1 MKRSKSRWLR
11 ICAVV
16 VATLQFAVAQ
26 EVPRGTKVTAIKIRH
41 IGPAAVSDE
50 LVRANIRIKTGDSYN
65 AASVD
70 NDIQSLY
77 GTGFFYNVRVGYEV
91 TANGVELT
99 YGVQGK
105 PVLTEVRFS
114 GNKKYSTSRLRR
126 KLTSKVGEP
135 IDELK
140 LFNDAQE
147 ILKLYQKA
155 GLQRTKVDPK
165 PVITEQLGKGIVTFE
180 IVEAPKVKIEEVVFE
195 DAQAFTQRKLRRQ
208 IKTRRHWMFS
218 WLTGSGKFKD
228 EQFEDDKEKLRD
240 FYTNK
245 GYIDYDLKDVRQ
257 EFPAKTNRMVLK
269 LQVNEGTQYK
279 VGSVEFKGNE
289 IYSKDEIKKNA
300 QTLDLRKGEKSTK
313 GLKLKEGTVFSP
325 RDLDRDEQAIRDLYG
340 AAGYIDARIAPQK
353 NANVEKGTIDVV
365 HNIDEGEKSYVEK
378 VEIKGNWKTKDRVI
392 RRELAISPGESFD
405 MVRVK
410 ISKSRLEQMQFFEK
424 VEANDEPTNVS
435 NRRNLVIAVE
445 EKNTG
450 NIAVGAG
457 FSSVDNV
464 VGFVEISQG
473 NFDLFHPPTFTG
485 AGQKA
490 RLRAQFGSR
499 RQDYVLTFVEP
510 WFLGRR
516 LSFSTELYH
525 RQLNYLSDNYE
536 QTQTGARFGF
546 TKQLP
551 HNFIAGVNY
560 TIERIDISFSDFYSG
575 QYPKEIPV
583 TITDPS
589 GTIITNGVQPNPNR
603 PLVLDEEG
611 QRLVS
616 RVGGSLAHDTRN
628 SALLATKGHR
638 VEATADLAGGPF
650 GGDVDYYRLELRAA
664 QYFNPMRVFK
674 FEGAWQE
681 FFAGHVLELA
691 GRIGIIESYG
701 DGDRGQ
707 ARVPLF
713 DRYFLGG
720 LYSLRGYR
728 FRQIGPRDPASGEPL
743 GGSTYWFGSAE
754 YSIPIIERLRF
765 ALFYDVGMV
774 YEKAYSLEPQTL
786 VNGATTRLYNDNW
799 GVGIRLNLPI
809 GPLRLDYGI
818 PMTHDTRVGGG
829 GRFQFGVG
837 YSREF

>member
-1 MKRSKSRWLR
+1 MKRTLSRR
-11 ICAVV
+11 IRLCALLI
-16 VATLQFAVAQ
+16 ATLQFAMAQ
-26 EVPRGTKVTAIKIRH
+26 EVERGTKVTEIRIRH
-41 IGPAAVSDE
+41 IGPASVSDD
-50 LVRANIRIKTGDSYN
+50 LVRANIRVKTGDAYSP
-65 AASVD
+65 ASID
-70 NDIQSLY
+70 SDIQNLY
-77 GTGFFYNVRVGYEV
+77 STGFFYNVRVGYEV
-91 TANGVELT
+91 SPAGVALT

-147 ILKLYQKA
+147 ILKMYQKA
-155 GLQRTKVDPK
+155 GLHKTKVDPK
-165 PVITEQLGKGIVTFE
+165 PVITEELGKGIVTFE
-180 IVEAPKVKIEEVVFE
+180 VTESPKVKIEDVVFE
-195 DAQAFTQRKLRRQ
+195 DASAFTQRKLRRQ
-208 IKTRRHWMFS
+208 IKTRRKWMFS

-228 EQFEDDKEKLRD
+228 EQFEEDKEKLRD
-240 FYTNK
+240 FYVNK
-245 GYIDYDLKDVRQ
+245 GYVDYDLKDVKQ
-257 EFPAKTNRMVLK
+257 EYSKTNRMVLK
-269 LQVNEGTQYK
+269 LQVSEGTQYK

-289 IYSKDEIKKNA
+289 IYTKEEIRKNS
-300 QTLDLRKGEKSTK
+300 QTLELRRGEKSIK
-313 GLKLKEGTVFSP
+313 GLKLKEGAVFSP
-325 RDLDRDEQAIRDLYG
+325 KDLDRDVEAIRDLYG
-340 AAGYIDARIAPQK
+340 AAGYIDARVGPQK
-353 NANVEKGTIDVV
+353 NANIEKGTMDVI
-365 HNIDEGEKSYVEK
+365 HNIDEGEKSYVER
-378 VEIKGNWKTKDRVI
+378 VDIKGNWKTKDRVI

-405 MVRVK
+405 TVRVK
-410 ISKSRLEQMQFFEK
+410 ISKSKLEQMQFFEK
-424 VEANDEPTNVS
+424 VETTDEPTDVA

-464 VGFVEISQG
+464 VGFVEVSQG

-485 AGQKA
+485 GGQKA
-490 RLRAQFGSR
+490 RLRAQFGAR

-510 WFLGRR
+510 WFLGKR

-525 RQLNYLSDNYE
+525 RQLNFLSDNFE
-536 QTQTGARFGF
+536 QTQTGAKFGF

-551 HNFIAGVNY
+551 HNFIASINY
-560 TIERIDISFSDFYSG
+560 TIERIDINFSDFYQS
-575 QYPKEIPV
+575 QYPKEVPI

-603 PLVLDEEG
+603 PLLLNEEG
-611 QRLVS
+611 ERLVS

-628 SALLATKGHR
+628 SALLPTKGHR
-638 VEATADLAGGPF
+638 VEASSDLAGGPF

-664 QYFNPMRVFK
+664 QYFNPLTYFK
-674 FEGAWQE
+674 MEGNWEE
-681 FFAGHVLELA
+681 FFSGHILELA
-691 GRIGIIESYG
+691 GRVGVIEAYG

-707 ARVPLF
+707 DRVPLF

-728 FRQIGPRDPASGEPL
+728 FRQIGPRDPFSDEPI
-743 GGSTYWFGSAE
+743 GGNTYWFGSAE
-754 YSIPIIERLRF
+754 YSIPIIERLRLAF
-765 ALFYDVGMV
+765 FYDIGMV
-774 YEKAYSLEPQTL
+774 YEDSYSFDPQTL
-786 VNGATTRLYNDNW
+786 ANGDTTRLYNDNW

-818 PMTHDTRVGGG
+818 PMTHDTRIGGS